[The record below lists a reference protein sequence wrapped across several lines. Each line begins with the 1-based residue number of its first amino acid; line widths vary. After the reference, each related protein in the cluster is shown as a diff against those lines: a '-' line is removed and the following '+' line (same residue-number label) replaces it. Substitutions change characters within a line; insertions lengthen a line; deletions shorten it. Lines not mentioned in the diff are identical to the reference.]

1 MNHSKRNVAI
11 AVVLLVIL
19 LLIPFWPKLK
29 SAVHPAGGSDT
40 GPMVSCTMEITCPQ
54 VLDYMDELKPE
65 TAAAIPKKGIFLP
78 KTELEVPE
86 GSSLLDV
93 LQLVGQQQKLSVE
106 VSGSPAYVVGIGGL
120 RAGDAT
126 DMAGWT
132 YTVNGESIMVGC
144 SEQKVEEGDQIAW
157 TYLCT
162 WE

>member
-1 MNHSKRNVAI
+1 MNKSKRNVAI

-29 SAVHPAGGSDT
+29 AAVHPTGGGT
-40 GPMVSCTMEITCPQ
+40 GPMVSCTMEITCLQ

-65 TAAAIPKKGIFLP
+65 TAATIPEKGIFLP
-78 KTELEVPE
+78 KTEVEVPE

-93 LQLVGQQQKLSVE
+93 LQLTCQQQKLPVE
-106 VSGSPAYVVGIGGL
+106 VSGSPAYVISIGGL
-120 RAGDAT
+120 RAGDVT

-132 YTVNGESIMVGC
+132 YTVNGESVMVGC
-144 SEQKVEEGDQIAW
+144 SEQKVKAGDQITW